1 MSRSAP
7 PNAVLLDTCAVIW
20 LANGDALASSATA
33 AILHA
38 GAADGIFV
46 SPVSAWEVGL
56 LSKPK
61 AGRNL
66 AVQFMPDPKTWF
78 ARVMAGPG
86 LREASLT
93 SEIAIDAS
101 FLPVELHGDP
111 QRRFGRV
118 RWAAPQTGSSAP
130 LTLPSPP
137 GQRPRAG
144 RMTGRYSTHLRKR
157 VFIRPASR
165 RLEEP
170 DR

>member
-101 FLPVELHGDP
+101 FLPGELHGDP
-111 QRRFGRV
+111 ADRLIV
-118 RWAAPQTGSSAP
+118 TSARHLGVP
-130 LTLPSPP
+130 VVTRDRSIIAY
-137 GQRPRAG
+137 GRAG
-144 RMTGRYSTHLRKR
+144 H
-157 VFIRPASR
+157 VQVIPC
-165 RLEEP
+165 
-170 DR
+170 

>member
-1 MSRSAP
+1 VSRSAP

-61 AGRNL
+61 VGRNL
-66 AVQFMPDPKTWF
+66 SVQFMPDPKTWF

-101 FLPVELHGDP
+101 FLPGELHGDP
-111 QRRFGRV
+111 ADRLIVTSARHLGVPVVTRDRRIIAYGRDGHV
-118 RWAAPQTGSSAP
+118 QVIPC
-130 LTLPSPP
+130 
-137 GQRPRAG
+137 
-144 RMTGRYSTHLRKR
+144 
-157 VFIRPASR
+157 
-165 RLEEP
+165 
-170 DR
+170 

>member
-20 LANGDALASSATA
+20 LANGDALARSATA

-38 GAADGIFV
+38 GAAGGIFV

-61 AGRNL
+61 AGRHL

-101 FLPVELHGDP
+101 FLPGELDGDP
-111 QRRFGRV
+111 ADRLIVTSARHFGVPIVTRDRRIIAYGRV
-118 RWAAPQTGSSAP
+118 GHVQVIPC
-130 LTLPSPP
+130 
-137 GQRPRAG
+137 
-144 RMTGRYSTHLRKR
+144 
-157 VFIRPASR
+157 
-165 RLEEP
+165 
-170 DR
+170 

>member
-86 LREASLT
+86 LTEASLT

-101 FLPVELHGDP
+101 FLLGELHGDP
-111 QRRFGRV
+111 
-118 RWAAPQTGSSAP
+118 AAQVWEGEVGGATNRLGGPPHPA
-130 LTLPSPP
+130 PSPLP
-137 GQRPRAG
+137 ERGEREKGAA
-144 RMTGRYSTHLRKR
+144 L
-157 VFIRPASR
+157 
-165 RLEEP
+165 
-170 DR
+170 

>member
-7 PNAVLLDTCAVIW
+7 PNGVLLDTCAVIW

-56 LSKPK
+56 LSKPR

-66 AVQFMPDPKTWF
+66 AVQFMPDAKTWF

-101 FLPVELHGDP
+101 FLPGELHGDP
-111 QRRFGRV
+111 ADRLIVTSARHLGVPVVTRDRRIIAYGRV
-118 RWAAPQTGSSAP
+118 GYVQVIPC
-130 LTLPSPP
+130 
-137 GQRPRAG
+137 
-144 RMTGRYSTHLRKR
+144 
-157 VFIRPASR
+157 
-165 RLEEP
+165 
-170 DR
+170 